1 MPELGVDESLNW
13 RNSYCRCHPERAR
26 CYKQSPRDHALFVQE
41 TSEPLEPYG
50 RDFKPCARVPTQSG
64 LVRVRVSA
72 DCSPGFLV
80 QCNLQQ
86 LQPDQLVTIMR
97 NGIPIGEAKVMRS
110 QAGLCTIHMQS
121 GDARRFDTV
130 FLPQKAAVVQP
141 ERGPA
146 IPAFYGSPATSTA
159 APAPRTAPAAQ
170 SNFWNTLQT
179 NGRVYNLNTGETLS
193 P

>member
-1 MPELGVDESLNW
+1 MKSLLLALLLATAAQAQLSGPIVRDLGD
-13 RNSYCRCHPERAR
+13 RY
-26 CYKQSPRDHALFVQE
+26 
-41 TSEPLEPYG
+41 
-50 RDFKPCARVPTQSG
+50 
-64 LVRVRVSA
+64 
-72 DCSPGFLV
+72 FLV